1 VAVLDL
7 LLLAVELSLD
17 DGDVSLELLM
27 EASQS

>member
-17 DGDVSLELLM
+17 DRDISLKLLM
-27 EASQS
+27 EPS